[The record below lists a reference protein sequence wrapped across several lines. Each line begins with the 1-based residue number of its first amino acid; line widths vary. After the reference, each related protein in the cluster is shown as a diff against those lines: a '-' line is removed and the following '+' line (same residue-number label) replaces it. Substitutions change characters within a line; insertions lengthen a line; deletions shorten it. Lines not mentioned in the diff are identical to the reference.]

1 VAKRYGT
8 MARMSPRIAITCWR
22 RPLPT
27 FLDPRTDLYTLGAE
41 YVDAIRAAGGVPL
54 LLPHLAQ
61 HEVTD
66 VLDVVDG
73 LVLSG
78 GGDVDPVTYGQ
89 VDAGGNSDVDARAD
103 LAEVALVRGAAERG
117 LPTLAICRGMQ
128 VLNVAFGGTLAQDC
142 TSPDGPHRP
151 VAKDPAQVRSAE
163 HPVELSPDSRLAAI
177 YGRTRRQVNTIHHQ
191 AVDGLAEGFRVT
203 ARAPD
208 GVVEGLE
215 STTGWDALGV
225 QWHPE
230 KTVTGD
236 DAPLFTAFV
245 DMVRT

>member
-1 VAKRYGT
+1 MWHDGP
-8 MARMSPRIAITCWR
+8 MPPRIAITCWR

-27 FLDPRTDLYTLGAE
+27 FLDPQTDLYTLGAE

-54 LLPHLAQ
+54 LLPHLDER
-61 HEVTD
+61 EVIA
-66 VLDVVDG
+66 VLDVVGG

-78 GGDVDPVTYGQ
+78 GGDVDPSIYGEA
-89 VDAGGNSDVDARAD
+89 DGGGNSDVDARAD
-103 LAEVALVRGAAERG
+103 AAEVALIRGAAARS

-128 VLNVAFGGTLAQDC
+128 VLNVAFGGTLTQDC
-142 TSPDGPHRP
+142 TSADGPHRP
-151 VAKDPAQVRSAE
+151 VAKDPVQVRSA
-163 HPVELSPDSRLAAI
+163 HHSVELSPDSRLAAI

-191 AVDGLAEGFRVT
+191 AVDRVAEGFRVT

-208 GVVEGLE
+208 GVVEGIE

-245 DMVRT
+245 DMVRA